1 MRRAAGYRPHGPLT
15 MRARQDMRSGKI
27 RVQSRRDGK
36 KNSPEPRE
44 PLGVMSW
51 LRMLPGMAF
60 LMAVWLGWSGFL
72 KPHLLIFGVISCVI
86 VIVIAAR
93 MGSFREENHWLRI
106 IPRIPGFWF
115 WLIRQVVKSNLQVAA
130 IILSRRPVIS
140 PTLVTI
146 KALSPDALGQATLGN
161 SITLTPGTVTLDD
174 HEGNLLVH
182 ALTRQTASEL
192 VEGEMNR
199 RVAAFTR
206 V

>member
-1 MRRAAGYRPHGPLT
+1 MRRRE
-15 MRARQDMRSGKI
+15 I
-27 RVQSRRDGK
+27 RVQSGGDAET
-36 KNSPEPRE
+36 NQPEPKE
-44 PLGVMSW
+44 PLTVMPW
-51 LRMLPGMAF
+51 LRMLLGMVF

-72 KPHLLIFGVISCVI
+72 KPHLLILGVLSCAL

-93 MGSFREENHWLRI
+93 MGSFREESHWLRI

-115 WLIRQVVKSNLQVAA
+115 WLIREVVKSNLQVAA
-130 IILSRRPVIS
+130 IILSRRPAIS
-140 PTLVTI
+140 PTMVTI
-146 KALSPDALGQATLGN
+146 KALPPDPLGQATLGN
-161 SITLTPGTVTLDD
+161 CITLTPGTVTLDD

-192 VEGEMNR
+192 VAGEMNR